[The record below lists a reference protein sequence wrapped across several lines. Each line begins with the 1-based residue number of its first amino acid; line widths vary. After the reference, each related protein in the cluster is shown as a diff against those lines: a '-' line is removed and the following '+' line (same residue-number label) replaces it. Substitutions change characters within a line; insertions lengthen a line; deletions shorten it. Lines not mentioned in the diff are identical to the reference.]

1 MWIFYLLLAQRSNRD
16 VWLSVAVVSE
26 ATVSLWCQRH
36 IPGIEEAWVRQY
48 FSLMLSGL
56 KPVEP
61 SPIIL
66 DQRIS
71 YWELPFKP
79 SSQVLPQILQVTR
92 YLFNFT

>member
-71 YWELPFKP
+71 YRELPFKP
-79 SSQVLPQILQVTR
+79 SSQVLPQILRVTR